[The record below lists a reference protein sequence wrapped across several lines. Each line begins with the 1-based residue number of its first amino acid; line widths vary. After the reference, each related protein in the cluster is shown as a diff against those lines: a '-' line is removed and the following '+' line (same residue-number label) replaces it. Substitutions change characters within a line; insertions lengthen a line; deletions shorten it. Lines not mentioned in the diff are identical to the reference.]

1 MSKIA
6 EILPLSPLQ
15 QGLLFH
21 ALYDEREVDAY
32 HVRNRFELRGVLDAC
47 RLRRAA
53 EALLQRHPNL
63 RSAFVYKG
71 LAQPRQVVPREF
83 ELDWREEDL
92 SGQNA
97 AALDALLEADLR
109 RRFDPGKPPL
119 LRFILVKLDAERHQL
134 LWSFHHLLFDGWSM
148 PILMDELFA
157 LYRQGESA
165 ALPPAAP
172 YRDYLAWLQQQDKAA
187 AARAWAASLEAL
199 DEPAKLAAA
208 AAGERQLTLSRQT
221 ETAPLQARA
230 RQLGVTLNT
239 LLQAAWAILLAR
251 LSASDDVVF
260 GVTVSG
266 RPPELPGV
274 ERMVG
279 LLINTVPLRLRLRPE
294 ETLAAL
300 LQRLQTQQAA
310 LIEHQHLSLAE
321 IQQAAGRTELFDT
334 LLVFESYPALPGAA
348 DGKVADGLAL
358 IPLGGDGADTS
369 HYPLSLCAVPGPEL
383 ELRFGYRPDL
393 FSADAVD
400 GIARQ
405 LLELL
410 RLIAEQPELPLSR
423 LQPATPAQQDAL
435 AAWNRTAAPLP
446 AATLTQLLERQAELS
461 PDAEALRFDEVAL
474 SYRQLHQRAN
484 RLARRLRADGVGPET
499 LVAVALPRSIDLV
512 VALLAVLKAG
522 GAYLPL
528 DLDYP
533 AERIAFMLDDAQ
545 PAVVLSRSELLAGLP
560 VERALCLD
568 QIDAALETLSDAPLE
583 LAGDDRHPAYV
594 IYTSGSTGRPK
605 GAVNSHRAIV
615 NRLLWMQHAYPL
627 ADNDVVLQKTPS
639 SFDVSVWEFFWP
651 LLAGASLL
659 LARPDGHRDPAYLAE
674 LIRRRGV
681 TTLHFVPSM
690 LDAFLLEPA
699 SAGCVSL
706 RRVLCSGEALPAPL
720 LARAAQTL
728 PCPLHNLYGP
738 TEAAVDVTA
747 WTCDPARD
755 SRSVPIGHPIW
766 NTQLFVL
773 DSMLRPLPPGI
784 PGELYLAGVGLARGY
799 LRRPGLT
806 AERFVAHPF
815 AVGQRLYR
823 TGDRV
828 VRRDDGALEYLGRL
842 DHQVK
847 LRGLRIELGEIE
859 AALLDQPGVAQAVV
873 LIREDAP
880 GQRRLVAYAV
890 PAAGA
895 EADVA
900 RWRDAMAARLPDYMV
915 PAAWVALDA
924 LPLTPN
930 GKLDRRALPAPELTL
945 AEHREP
951 VTEKEKLLAEA
962 FAQTLG
968 LERVGLDDS
977 FFNLGGDSLLA
988 LRLKGLALK
997 AGISFELANLFEHH
1011 TVALLAAHAEQATAA
1026 AAPAEPFSLLD
1037 PADRRRLPPDAVDA
1051 YPLSQLQQ
1059 GMLFHSA
1066 FRDGSTLY
1074 HNIVGLEVSQPYD
1087 AAALRRALDALCR
1100 RHELLRTRF
1109 ALDGYLEPLQLV
1121 LAAAAIP
1128 LGEDDLGH
1136 LPPAAQQESLAAF
1149 IAAWSKQAFDPA
1161 AAPLLHAHA
1170 HRLGERRFHLTLR
1183 IHHAILDGWSDSVF
1197 IVELAQLYQAE
1208 LASQPCRLPALSS
1221 RYRDYIALE
1230 RQAMASPASRDFW
1243 REQLRGYEAA
1253 PALLAREENAA
1264 ATADGPL
1271 QINADIAIADP
1282 VSAALSA
1289 LARRLNAPL
1298 KSVLLAAHLAALAM
1312 LTGKSGACTA
1322 LVTNGRPE
1330 TADAEHMVGLF
1341 LNSVPL
1347 RMEIRRESWT
1357 RLIGRVID
1365 AERALLPHRR
1375 YPLATMLR
1383 DAGLRDVG
1391 EAIFNYTHFQAL
1403 EALADWRQ
1411 QDSAMDNSFA
1421 LQVNF
1426 RPDGARIVGSLS
1438 AHRDAH
1444 DADALRRY
1452 AGCYAAVLAQ
1462 LAAEPDGP
1470 VRRQDLLDEDERR
1483 LLLDGRAS
1491 ARDIAPLPLCEL
1503 FERQARRAPD
1513 APALDSGGET
1523 LSYAELN
1530 RRANRLGRRLIAAG
1544 VGPGR
1549 LVAVA
1554 LPKSAALLVAQLAV
1568 LKAGAAYLPLD
1579 LNYPAER
1586 LALMLDDARP
1596 ALVLSDAGSAARLPQ
1611 TAGPVLAPETDDD
1624 RRFPDGD
1631 IGRQERLRPLT
1642 TDDLAYVIYTS
1653 GSTGR
1658 PKGVAV
1664 SHAGLASLAQDLKE
1678 RCALDASA
1686 RVLQFSSP
1694 GFDASVLEMLMAFA
1708 GGGCLVPANA
1718 RQLDADGLLGTLRA
1732 ARISHALLPPAL
1744 LALLEPAPDLLPGAL
1759 LVGADACPAEV
1770 VAKWARGRRM
1780 INAYG
1785 PTESTICATLSDRLA
1800 DGAPPIGRPVL
1811 NSQVYLLDEALQPV
1825 PVGVAGELYVAGAG
1839 LARGYLGR
1847 PALSAERFVANPF
1860 GAPGSRLYRS
1870 GDKARRL
1877 ADGQLEFLGRLDQQ
1891 IKLRGY
1897 RIEPGEIEAA
1907 LRSQTGVA
1915 QAVVLPVDDDG
1926 RKRLV
1931 AYAVPLAGA
1940 GLDGARLRA
1949 GLAAS
1954 LPDYM
1959 LPAAVMVLPAL
1970 PLNAHGKLDRGALP
1984 APVFA
1989 AAPQRLPATPLE
2001 QTLAELFA
2009 ETLRLPAVDLD
2020 AGFFEL
2026 GGDSL
2031 LAMRLAARIRG
2042 KLGVKLSMEQLFL
2055 APSVAEL
2062 ARQLALGRHEP
2073 RPLQLSVQQQDGA
2086 PVSLRYEGE
2095 LDLPALRQALRELGR
2110 RHAALHSPSEAATT
2124 ITTANGLALPAALRQ
2139 VADSDAG
2146 TPIAPLLRELAQ
2158 AYAAR
2163 ADSGKPAWTPL
2174 PRLYADY
2181 ADYASSQA
2189 GFSEAT
2195 APSDAPASSRSTPS
2209 SPTLEQA

>member
-1 MSKIA
+1 M
-6 EILPLSPLQ
+6 
-15 QGLLFH
+15 
-21 ALYDEREVDAY
+21 
-32 HVRNRFELRGVLDAC
+32 
-47 RLRRAA
+47 
-53 EALLQRHPNL
+53 
-63 RSAFVYKG
+63 
-71 LAQPRQVVPREF
+71 
-83 ELDWREEDL
+83 
-92 SGQNA
+92 
-97 AALDALLEADLR
+97 
-109 RRFDPGKPPL
+109 
-119 LRFILVKLDAERHQL
+119 
-134 LWSFHHLLFDGWSM
+134 
-148 PILMDELFA
+148 
-157 LYRQGESA
+157 
-165 ALPPAAP
+165 
-172 YRDYLAWLQQQDKAA
+172 
-187 AARAWAASLEAL
+187 
-199 DEPAKLAAA
+199 
-208 AAGERQLTLSRQT
+208 
-221 ETAPLQARA
+221 
-230 RQLGVTLNT
+230 
-239 LLQAAWAILLAR
+239 
-251 LSASDDVVF
+251 
-260 GVTVSG
+260 
-266 RPPELPGV
+266 
-274 ERMVG
+274 
-279 LLINTVPLRLRLRPE
+279 
-294 ETLAAL
+294 
-300 LQRLQTQQAA
+300 
-310 LIEHQHLSLAE
+310 
-321 IQQAAGRTELFDT
+321 
-334 LLVFESYPALPGAA
+334 
-348 DGKVADGLAL
+348 
-358 IPLGGDGADTS
+358 
-369 HYPLSLCAVPGPEL
+369 
-383 ELRFGYRPDL
+383 
-393 FSADAVD
+393 
-400 GIARQ
+400 
-405 LLELL
+405 
-410 RLIAEQPELPLSR
+410 
-423 LQPATPAQQDAL
+423 
-435 AAWNRTAAPLP
+435 
-446 AATLTQLLERQAELS
+446 LERQAALS
-461 PDAEALRFDEVAL
+461 PDAEALRFDEAAL

-484 RLARRLRADGVGPET
+484 RLARRLCADGVGPET

-533 AERIAFMLDDAQ
+533 AERIAFMLADAQ

-560 VERALCLD
+560 VEHALCLD
-568 QIDAALETLSDAPLE
+568 QLDETLSDAPLD
-583 LAGDDRHPAYV
+583 LPGDDRHPAYV

-627 ADNDVVLQKTPS
+627 AADDVVLQKTPS

-651 LLAGASLL
+651 LIAGASLL
-659 LARPDGHRDPAYLAE
+659 LARPDGHRDPVYLAE

-690 LDAFLLEPA
+690 LDAFLQEPA
-699 SAGCVSL
+699 SAGCASL

-747 WTCDPARD
+747 WTCDPVRD

-773 DSMLRPLPPGI
+773 DAMLRPLPPGI
-784 PGELYLAGVGLARGY
+784 PGELYLGGVGLARGY
-799 LRRPGLT
+799 LRRPALT

-815 AVGQRLYR
+815 AAGQRLYR

-828 VRRDDGALEYLGRL
+828 VRREDGALDYLGRL

-890 PAAGA
+890 PAAGIQ
-895 EADVA
+895 ADVA
-900 RWRDAMAARLPDYMV
+900 RWRDALAARLPDYMV

-997 AGISFELANLFEHH
+997 AGVSFELASLFEHH
-1011 TVALLAAHAEQATAA
+1011 SVALLAAHAEQAAAA

-1074 HNIVGLEVSQPYD
+1074 HNIVGLAVSLPYD

-1121 LAAAAIP
+1121 LATAAIP
-1128 LGEDDLGH
+1128 LGEGDLGQ
-1136 LPPAAQQESLAAF
+1136 LPPAAQQETLTAF
-1149 IAAWSKQAFDPA
+1149 IAAWSKQAFDPG

-1208 LASQPCRLPALSS
+1208 LAGRPCRLPALSS

-1230 RQAMASPASRDFW
+1230 REAMASPASRDFW

-1253 PALLAREENAA
+1253 AALLAREDSAA
-1264 ATADGPL
+1264 AADGPL
-1271 QINADIAIADP
+1271 QIHADIAIDEP
-1282 VSAALSA
+1282 VSTALTA

-1312 LTGKSGACTA
+1312 LTGKSSACTA

-1347 RMEIRRESWT
+1347 RMEIRREPWT
-1357 RLIGRVID
+1357 RLISRVID

-1383 DAGLRDVG
+1383 DAGLRDAG

-1421 LQVNF
+1421 LQINF
-1426 RPDGARIVGSLS
+1426 RPDGARIAGSLT

-1452 AGCYAAVLAQ
+1452 ARCYAAVLAQ
-1462 LAAEPDGP
+1462 LAGDPDGP
-1470 VRRQDLLDEDERR
+1470 VRRLDLLDEDERR
-1483 LLLDGRAS
+1483 LLLDDQAS

-1503 FERQARRAPD
+1503 FERQVRRAPD
-1513 APALDSGGET
+1513 APALDCDGET

-1554 LPKSAALLVAQLAV
+1554 LPKSAALLVAQLAT

-1611 TAGPVLAPETDDD
+1611 TAGPVMAPEADDS
-1624 RRFPDGD
+1624 FADGD
-1631 IGRQERLRPLT
+1631 IGQQERLRPLT
-1642 TDDLAYVIYTS
+1642 ADDLAYVIYTS

-1664 SHAGLASLAQDLKE
+1664 GHAGLASLAQDLKE

-1708 GGGCLVPANA
+1708 GGACLVPANA
-1718 RQLDADGLLGTLRA
+1718 RQLDADSLPGTLRA
-1732 ARISHALLPPAL
+1732 ARVSHALLPPAL
-1744 LALLEPAPDLLPGAL
+1744 LAMLEPAPDLLPGAL

-1785 PTESTICATLSDRLA
+1785 PTESTICATLSDRLT

-1825 PVGVAGELYVAGAG
+1825 PAGVAGELYVAGAG

-1907 LRSQTGVA
+1907 LRAQTDVA

-1931 AYAVPLAGA
+1931 AYAVPRAGA
-1940 GLDGARLRA
+1940 SLDGARLRA
-1949 GLAAS
+1949 GLAAG

-1959 LPAAVMVLPAL
+1959 VPAAVTVLPAL

-1989 AAPQRLPATPLE
+1989 TAPQRLPATPLE
-2001 QTLAELFA
+2001 QTLAALFA

-2031 LAMRLAARIRG
+2031 LAMRLAALIRG

-2062 ARQLALGRHEP
+2062 ARRPAFGRPDESSSAAGG
-2073 RPLQLSVQQQDGA
+2073 RSFWLTVRRQDGE
-2086 PVSLRYEGE
+2086 PVSLRCDGE
-2095 LDLPALRQALRELGR
+2095 LELPALRQALRELGR
-2110 RHAALHSPSEAATT
+2110 RHAALNAPAETGAT
-2124 ITTANGLALPAALRQ
+2124 IKAANGLALPAALRQ
-2139 VADSDAG
+2139 AADSGAG
-2146 TPIAPLLRELAQ
+2146 APIAPLLRELAQ

-2163 ADSGKPAWTPL
+2163 ADGGAPDWTPL
-2174 PRLYADY
+2174 PRPYADY
-2181 ADYASSQA
+2181 ADYAASRAELSQ
-2189 GFSEAT
+2189 AT
-2195 APSDAPASSRSTPS
+2195 APSGTPASRPFPPS
-2209 SPTLEQA
+2209 STTLEQA